1 MVGENSEWEGVR
13 PVDHLRELLAKQKAF
28 FHKGK
33 TRETPV
39 RYERLRLLRDAIR
52 RYEPDIIT
60 ALRKDLNKSEYE
72 TYLTELGVIYEEIK
86 YVMKH
91 LKTWT
96 KPKRVK
102 TPLMLFGSRSYIC
115 PEPYGVSLI
124 ISPWNYP
131 FQLTVSPL
139 IGAIAAGN
147 CVVLKP
153 SELAP
158 HTAKVINQMLT
169 GIFESE
175 FVAVVEGGVETSS
188 ALLDLPFDHIFFTGS
203 TRVGKIVM
211 EKAARSLT
219 PFTLELGGKSPVIVT
234 EDAHIDLAARRLVWG
249 KFINAGQTC
258 VAPDFL
264 YVHEKVKE
272 ALIIRMKTEISRAF
286 GENPLVNPN
295 YTRIVNE
302 QHFARLSGFLN
313 DGKVIY
319 GGQKD
324 EEKLLIAPTLLD
336 EVTWE
341 MPVMQE
347 EIFGPILPVF
357 SYQEIDE
364 VIQVIREKPKPL
376 ALYLFTENR
385 ETGKKVIESV
395 SFGGGAINDTL
406 VHLAT
411 PYLPFGGVGPSGI
424 GSYHGKFS
432 FDCFS
437 HQKGIVKQST
447 KIDFPFRY
455 HFSQS
460 GLKLLKKMMK

>member
-1 MVGENSEWEGVR
+1 M
-13 PVDHLRELLAKQKAF
+13 DDLRELLNKQKSF
-28 FHKGK
+28 FHEGK
-33 TRETPV
+33 TREAAV
-39 RYERLRLLRDAIR
+39 RLERLRRLRDAIH

-60 ALRKDLNKSEYE
+60 ALKKDLNKSEYE

-86 YVMKH
+86 YAMKH

-102 TPLMLFGSRSYIC
+102 TPLMLFGSKSYIY

-131 FQLTVSPL
+131 FQLTICPL

-158 HTAKVINQMLT
+158 HMAKVVKQMLA
-169 GIFESE
+169 GIYESE
-175 FVAVVEGGVETSS
+175 FVAVVEGGIDTSS
-188 ALLDLPFDHIFFTGS
+188 ALLELPFDHIFFTGS
-203 TRVGKIVM
+203 SHVGKIVM
-211 EKAARSLT
+211 EKAAKSLI
-219 PFTLELGGKSPVIVT
+219 PVTLELGGKSPVIVT
-234 EDAHIDLAARRLVWG
+234 DEANLELAARRIVWG

-272 ALIIRMKTEISRAF
+272 ELITRLKTEIARAF
-286 GENPLVNPN
+286 GENPLANPK
-295 YTRIVNE
+295 YTRIINE
-302 QHFARLSGFLN
+302 RHFARLAKYLT

-319 GGQKD
+319 GGEKE
-324 EEKLLIAPTLLD
+324 EEKLLISPTLLD

-341 MPVMQE
+341 MPVMQD
-347 EIFGPILPVF
+347 EIFGPILPIF
-357 SYQEIDE
+357 QYKEIDE

-385 ETGKKVIESV
+385 ETEKKVIDSL
-395 SFGGGAINDTL
+395 SFGGGTINDTL

-411 PYLPFGGVGPSGI
+411 PYLPFGGVGTSGI

-432 FDCFS
+432 FDCFT
-437 HQKGIVKQST
+437 HQKSIVKQST

-455 HFSQS
+455 HFSS
-460 GLKLLKKMMK
+460 NGLKWLKRIMK